1 MRISSTYE
9 YNHKWLALWC
19 IPLAVLLT
27 GCVKMDIAL
36 TVNKDTTMSGT
47 VVLALA
53 DSIAALDSSGS
64 SSGTSGTGGLDNL
77 VDKKAKGVTV
87 SKYHQGGFT
96 GEKVT
101 FDHSPLKSFSSTSKK
116 DGSFA
121 IDIKGN
127 KAFISGAMDLSS
139 TCTQTSDSLSA
150 DDALTKA
157 MMASAQFRISVTF
170 PGKISKSTGEISQD
184 RRTVTWNP
192 AFGEKTD
199 LATTVE
205 LDSPVNFIPWAIG
218 GLLFIALVIWLIILN
233 RRKKPPEASVVDTA
247 TPIIE
252 GEETDDSNQELGS
265 A

>member
-1 MRISSTYE
+1 MD
-9 YNHKWLALWC
+9 HKGKINRKWMAVFCL
-19 IPLAVLLT
+19 PLAFLLT

-36 TVNKDTTMSGT
+36 TVNKDKTMSGT

-53 DSIAALDSSGS
+53 DSIAGLDSSGS

-77 VDKKAKGVTV
+77 LDKKAKGVTV

-101 FDHSPLKSFSSTSKK
+101 FDHSPLKAFSSASQK

-127 KAFISGAMDLSS
+127 KAYISGSMDLSS
-139 TCTQTSDSLSA
+139 TGTSSSNSSST
-150 DDALTKA
+150 DDALAKA
-157 MMASAQFRISVTF
+157 MFASAQFRISVTF
-170 PGKISKSTGEISQD
+170 PGKITKSTGEISED

-199 LATTVE
+199 LATTVQ
-205 LDSPVNFIPWAIG
+205 LDTPINFVLWAIG
-218 GLLFIALVIWLIILN
+218 GLLFIALVFLLIIIN
-233 RRKKPPEASVVDTA
+233 RRKKAAPILTGDVTDPPV
-247 TPIIE
+247 E
-252 GEETDDSNQELGS
+252 GEGFDDTHKGIGS